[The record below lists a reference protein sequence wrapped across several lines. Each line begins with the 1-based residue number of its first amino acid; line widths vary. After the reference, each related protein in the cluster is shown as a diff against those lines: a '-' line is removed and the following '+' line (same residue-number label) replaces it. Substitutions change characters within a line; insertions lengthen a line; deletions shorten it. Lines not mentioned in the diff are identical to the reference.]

1 LIVSALELAPAL
13 LESRPGW
20 QSIALNPSWTFE
32 NYREVCLTALGLLV
46 LSLALPLFARA
57 TRLGWLRRL
66 RVAVAFFAGFAM
78 LQFAAQSV
86 PIDWPGEFRHVLEVK
101 GESLVEVRASE
112 LGLRRSPAR
121 DAPVVA
127 QTRPGQGLPLVQ
139 SAQTKKAGPWLRV
152 ALVPGQYGWLPAEKP
167 GAGGQGEIE
176 IVPARFR
183 VLEPLDLYAALWGA
197 LLSLAVWAGSRR
209 GDARHRP
216 ASV

>member
-1 LIVSALELAPAL
+1 
-13 LESRPGW
+13 
-20 QSIALNPSWTFE
+20 
-32 NYREVCLTALGLLV
+32 LTALGLLV

-127 QTRPGQGLPLVQ
+127 QTRPGQRLPLVQ